1 MLLST
6 AVASHPSTFRAIL
19 CSIKYKTMRKI
30 IISIIII
37 GTLFSCS
44 RFKNKEIDSTKDQ
57 RIVCLSKQLTEY
69 VFELGKGHNIVA
81 VDLSST
87 YPDSAKL
94 LKTVGYHRALS
105 PESIIAMNP
114 DLVIHSNDIGP
125 DNVLPQITKAGL
137 NIKAFGGA
145 NTIDSAKLLLKDLG
159 KFLGQEKKADSLINK
174 MNTDIARAA
183 DTLKA
188 LHLVDRPKV
197 MIIHFGR
204 ANNVY
209 FVMSGRRGGGVGDK
223 LIALAGGKTAIYDAK
238 GARQISA
245 EAVAAANPDI
255 IIATDYGFDQMGS
268 MEKFI
273 SDVPGVSL
281 TNAAKNKRIIRF
293 EEHDLVYFGPRS
305 GENILKLI
313 HLLHPVTNAAKK

>member
-1 MLLST
+1 MKRTLLILF
-6 AVASHPSTFRAIL
+6 VAAL
-19 CSIKYKTMRKI
+19 A
-30 IISIIII
+30 
-37 GTLFSCS
+37 SCG
-44 RFKNKEIDSTKDQ
+44 RFGNNETDGKKDQ
-57 RIVCLSKQLTEY
+57 RIVCLSKHLTEM
-69 VFELGKGHNIVA
+69 VFALGKGKNIVA

-125 DNVLPQITKAGL
+125 ANVLPQITNAGL

-145 NTIDSAKLLLKDLG
+145 NTIDSAKILLRDLG
-159 KFLGQEKKADSLINK
+159 NYFNETAKADELIKK
-174 MNTDIARAA
+174 MDSGIAAAA
-183 DTLKA
+183 DTLNARKIK
-188 LHLVDRPKV
+188 DTPGV

-209 FVMSGRRGGGVGDK
+209 FVMSGRRGVGDK
-223 LIALAGGKTAIYDAK
+223 MIALAGGKTATYDAK

-268 MEKFI
+268 MNKFI
-273 SDVPGVSL
+273 EGVPGVSL
-281 TNAAKNKRIIRF
+281 TNAGKNKRIVRF
-293 EEHDLVYFGPRS
+293 EEHDLIYFGPRT
-305 GENILKLI
+305 GENVIKLI
-313 HLLHPVTNAAKK
+313 NLLHTNSVSQK